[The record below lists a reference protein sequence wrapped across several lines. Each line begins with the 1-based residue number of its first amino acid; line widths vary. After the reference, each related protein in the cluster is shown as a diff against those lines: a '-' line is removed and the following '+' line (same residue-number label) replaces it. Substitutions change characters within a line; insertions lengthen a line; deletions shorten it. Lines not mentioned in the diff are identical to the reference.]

1 MLTLLHHA
9 VKHFTPLWQRNLS
22 LLFAVS
28 FMGMTLSLFL
38 LLPNPNSSI
47 LNIPFFTDL
56 DQGNGSA
63 ELAEVHVAVV
73 VDRGNRVPVLYV
85 TPQRDL
91 VCSAL
96 PSSIV
101 SRPSFPVPY
110 LIHPWI
116 SRCCC
121 MKSSTPSWSG
131 PRMFLNLS
139 SALWNGSSATPLIR
153 LSAYDTIFSS
163 GVRGI

>member
-38 LLPNPNSSI
+38 LLPKPNSSI

-56 DQGNGSA
+56 DQGSGSA
-63 ELAEVHVAVV
+63 ELAEVHVGVV

-91 VCSAL
+91 VCPAL
-96 PSSIV
+96 PSSLV
-101 SRPSFPVPY
+101 SRPLPHPPLDLAVLLHEELNTFMVRPEDVPE
-110 LIHPWI
+110 
-116 SRCCC
+116 SVQ
-121 MKSSTPSWSG
+121 
-131 PRMFLNLS
+131 
-139 SALWNGSSATPLIR
+139 R
-153 LSAYDTIFSS
+153 LVERQFGDAADQ
-163 GVRGI
+163 